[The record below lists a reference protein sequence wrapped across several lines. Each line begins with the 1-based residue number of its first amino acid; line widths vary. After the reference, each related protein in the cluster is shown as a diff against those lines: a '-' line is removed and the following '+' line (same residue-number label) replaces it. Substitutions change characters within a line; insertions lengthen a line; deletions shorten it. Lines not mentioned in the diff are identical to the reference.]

1 MHKKALMGIG
11 VSLLVIFAV
20 LMAGC
25 VTTEDDGVY
34 IVGIDA
40 EYPPYA
46 YIDEDGNA
54 AGFDVES
61 IQWIAEQKGF
71 EVEIQPIAWDSLIPN
86 LQTGKVD
93 MVYAGLSITPV
104 RAEKIGFSIP
114 YWNVDLA
121 VAGKAGSDVTMDKFN
136 AGDVVIG
143 VQRGCSSADW
153 LELHFGT
160 EEYNQMVKDGQI
172 KLFDSFP
179 MSMVALENGQVAAV
193 IFDDA
198 GIDEYIVGK
207 DNLVKVGVTDTGE
220 QFAVGFAKENTEL
233 RDLVNEGL
241 EELMA
246 SEKWTELKE
255 KYGLVEE

>member
-25 VTTEDDGVY
+25 ITTDDNVY

-40 EYPPYA
+40 EYPPYS
-46 YIDEDGNA
+46 YIGEDGNPT
-54 AGFDVES
+54 GFDVES

-71 EVEIQPIAWDSLIPN
+71 EVEIQPTAWDGIVPALQAGKIDLIYS
-86 LQTGKVD
+86 G
-93 MVYAGLSITPV
+93 MSITPA
-104 RAEKIGFSIP
+104 RTEKVAFSIP

-121 VAGKAGSDVTMDKFN
+121 VAVQAGSDVTMDQFN
-136 AGDVVIG
+136 AGDVTIG
-143 VQRGCSSADW
+143 VQRGCSSNDW

-160 EEYNQMVKDGQI
+160 EAYNQMVKDGEI

-179 MSMVALENGQVAAV
+179 MSMVALGNGQVEAV

-198 GIDEYIVGK
+198 GIDEYIVGN
-207 DNLVKVGVTDTGE
+207 DDLVKLGTTDTGE
-220 QFAVGFAKENTEL
+220 QFAIAVRKDDTEL
-233 RDLVNEGL
+233 LATLNAGL

-246 SEKWTELKE
+246 SDKWTELKE
-255 KYGLVEE
+255 KYELVEE

>member
-25 VTTEDDGVY
+25 VTTDDNVY

-40 EYPPYA
+40 EYPPYS
-46 YIDEDGNA
+46 YIGEDGNPT
-54 AGFDVES
+54 GFDVES

-71 EVEIQPIAWDSLIPN
+71 EVEIQPTAWDGIVPALQAGKIDLIYS
-86 LQTGKVD
+86 G
-93 MVYAGLSITPV
+93 MSITPA
-104 RAEKIGFSIP
+104 RAEKVAFSIP

-121 VAGKAGSDVTMDKFN
+121 VAVQAGSDVTMDQFN
-136 AGDVVIG
+136 AGDVTIG
-143 VQRGCSSADW
+143 VQRGCSSNDW

-160 EEYNQMVKDGQI
+160 EAYNQMVKDGEI

-179 MSMVALENGQVAAV
+179 MSMVALGNGQVEAV

-198 GIDEYIVGK
+198 GIDEYIVGN
-207 DNLVKVGVTDTGE
+207 DDLVKLGTTDTGE
-220 QFAVGFAKENTEL
+220 QFAIAVRKDDTEL
-233 RDLVNEGL
+233 LATLNAGL

-246 SEKWTELKE
+246 SDKWTELKE
-255 KYGLVEE
+255 KYELVEE

>member
-25 VTTEDDGVY
+25 ITTDDNVY

-40 EYPPYA
+40 EYPPYS
-46 YIDEDGNA
+46 YIGEDGNPT
-54 AGFDVES
+54 GFDVES

-71 EVEIQPIAWDSLIPN
+71 EVEIQPTAWDGIVPALQAGKIDLIYS
-86 LQTGKVD
+86 G
-93 MVYAGLSITPV
+93 MSITPA
-104 RAEKIGFSIP
+104 RAEKVAFSIP

-121 VAGKAGSDVTMDKFN
+121 VAVQAGSDVTMDQFN
-136 AGDVVIG
+136 AGDVTIG
-143 VQRGCSSADW
+143 VQRGCSSNDW

-160 EEYNQMVKDGQI
+160 EAYNQMVKDGEI

-179 MSMVALENGQVAAV
+179 MSMVALGNGQVEAV

-198 GIDEYIVGK
+198 GIDEYIVGN
-207 DNLVKVGVTDTGE
+207 DDLVKLGTTDTGE
-220 QFAVGFAKENTEL
+220 QFAIAVRKDDTEL
-233 RDLVNEGL
+233 LATLNAGL

-246 SEKWTELKE
+246 SDKWTELKE
-255 KYGLVEE
+255 KYELVEE

>member
-25 VTTEDDGVY
+25 VTTDDNVY

-40 EYPPYA
+40 EYPPYS
-46 YIDEDGNA
+46 YIGEDGNPT
-54 AGFDVES
+54 GFDVES

-71 EVEIQPIAWDSLIPN
+71 EVEIQPTAWDGIVPALQAGKIDLIYS
-86 LQTGKVD
+86 G
-93 MVYAGLSITPV
+93 MSITPA
-104 RAEKIGFSIP
+104 RTEKVAFSIP

-121 VAGKAGSDVTMDKFN
+121 VAVQAGSDVTMDQFN
-136 AGDVVIG
+136 AGDVTIG
-143 VQRGCSSADW
+143 VQRGCSSNDW

-160 EEYNQMVKDGQI
+160 EAYNQMVKDGEI

-179 MSMVALENGQVAAV
+179 MSMVALGNGQVEAV

-198 GIDEYIVGK
+198 GIDEYIVGN
-207 DNLVKVGVTDTGE
+207 DDLVKLGTTDTGE
-220 QFAVGFAKENTEL
+220 QFAIAVRKDDTEL
-233 RDLVNEGL
+233 LATLNAGL

-246 SEKWTELKE
+246 SDKWTELKE
-255 KYGLVEE
+255 KYELVEE

>member
-25 VTTEDDGVY
+25 ISTDDGVY

-46 YIDEDGNA
+46 YIDEAGNA

-71 EVEIQPIAWDSLIPN
+71 EVKIQPTAWDGIVPA
-86 LQTGKVD
+86 LQAGKID
-93 MVYAGLSITPV
+93 MIYAGLSITPA
-104 RAEKIGFSIP
+104 RAEKIAFSIP

-121 VAGKAGSDVTMDKFN
+121 VAAQAGDDVTMDQFN
-136 AGDVVIG
+136 AGDVTIG
-143 VQRGCSSADW
+143 VQRGCSSNDW

-160 EEYNQMVKDGQI
+160 EAYNQMIKDGKI
-172 KLFDSFP
+172 SLYDSFP
-179 MSMVALENGQVAAV
+179 LSMVALGNGQVETV

-198 GIDEYIVGK
+198 GIDEYIIGNDK
-207 DNLVKVGVTDTGE
+207 LVKLGVTDTGE
-220 QFAVGFAKENTEL
+220 QFAIGVRKDDTEL
-233 RDLVNEGL
+233 LAILNEGL

-255 KYGLVEE
+255 KYNLVEE

>member
-25 VTTEDDGVY
+25 VTTDDNVY
-34 IVGIDA
+34 VVGIDA

-46 YIDEDGNA
+46 YINETGVA
-54 AGFDVES
+54 VGFDVES

-71 EVEIQPIAWDSLIPN
+71 EVEIQPTAWDGIVPA
-86 LQTGKVD
+86 LQAGKID
-93 MVYAGLSITPV
+93 MIYAGLSITQK
-104 RAEKIGFSIP
+104 RMDKIAFSDP
-114 YWNVDLA
+114 YWEIDLA
-121 VAGKAGSDVTMDKFN
+121 VAAQAGDDVTMDQFN

-143 VQRGCSSADW
+143 VQRGCSSDEW
-153 LELHFGT
+153 LEMHFGT
-160 EEYNQMVKDGQI
+160 DKYNQMFKDGQI

-179 MSMVALENGQVAAV
+179 MSMVALGNGQVEAV

-198 GIDEYIVGK
+198 GIDEYISGNDK
-207 DNLVKVGVTDTGE
+207 LVKIGTTDVGE
-220 QFAVGFAKENTEL
+220 QFAIGVRKDDTEL
-233 RDLVNEGL
+233 LAILNEGL

-246 SEKWTELKE
+246 SDKWTELKE
-255 KYGLVEE
+255 KYNLVEE

>member
-25 VTTEDDGVY
+25 VTTDDNVY
-34 IVGIDA
+34 VVGIDA

-46 YIDEDGNA
+46 YIAEDGTP

-93 MVYAGLSITPV
+93 MVYAGLSITPY
-104 RAEKIGFSIP
+104 RAERIAFSIP

-121 VAGKAGSDVTMDKFN
+121 VAAQAGDDVTMDDFN
-136 AGDVVIG
+136 AGDVTIG
-143 VQRGCSSADW
+143 VQRGCSSNDW

-160 EEYNQMVKDGQI
+160 EAYNQMVKDGKI

-179 MSMVALENGQVAAV
+179 MSMVALGNGQVETV

-198 GIDEYIVGK
+198 GIDEYIIGNDK
-207 DNLVKVGVTDTGE
+207 LVKLGVTDTGE
-220 QFAVGFAKENTEL
+220 QFAVGFALENTEL

-246 SEKWTELKE
+246 SDKWTELKE
-255 KYGLVEE
+255 KYNLVEE

>member
-25 VTTEDDGVY
+25 VTTDDNVY

-40 EYPPYA
+40 EYPPYS
-46 YIDEDGNA
+46 YIGEDGNPT
-54 AGFDVES
+54 GFDVES

-71 EVEIQPIAWDSLIPN
+71 EVEIQPTAWDGIVPALQAGKIDLIYS
-86 LQTGKVD
+86 G
-93 MVYAGLSITPV
+93 MSITPA
-104 RAEKIGFSIP
+104 RAEKVAFSIP

-121 VAGKAGSDVTMDKFN
+121 VAVQAGSDVTMDQFN
-136 AGDVVIG
+136 AGDVTIG
-143 VQRGCSSADW
+143 VQRGCSSNDW

-160 EEYNQMVKDGQI
+160 EAYNQMVKDGEI

-179 MSMVALENGQVAAV
+179 MSMVALGNGQVEAV

-198 GIDEYIVGK
+198 GIDEYIVGN
-207 DNLVKVGVTDTGE
+207 DDLVKLGTTDTGE
-220 QFAVGFAKENTEL
+220 QFAIAVRKDDTEL
-233 RDLVNEGL
+233 LATLNACL

-246 SEKWTELKE
+246 SDKWTELKE
-255 KYGLVEE
+255 KYELVEE